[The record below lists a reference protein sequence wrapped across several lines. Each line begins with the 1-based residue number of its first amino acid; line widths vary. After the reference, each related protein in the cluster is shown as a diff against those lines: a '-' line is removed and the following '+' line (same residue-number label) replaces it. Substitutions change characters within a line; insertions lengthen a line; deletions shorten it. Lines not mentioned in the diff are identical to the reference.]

1 MAIAD
6 EIKKVNIEK
15 MGEPLG
21 TQYSELWQELASIH
35 IKWGEFVDAFGTALE
50 RVELLNR
57 AAPLFFRTAQDALW
71 EASVIHVARLT
82 DPPHSPGGKGKSNL
96 TVQNL
101 PTLVADETLKSK
113 LATLLATALKASEFS
128 RDWRNRYIAHR
139 DLSLALNAPAEPL
152 AEASKKQMDEA
163 LKALSNVLNAVEVH
177 YKKSETRFDMK
188 ARHGGAVN
196 LLYVLY
202 DGAKAQDARA
212 KRLEAGEPSEE
223 DLLPRAL

>member
-1 MAIAD
+1 
-6 EIKKVNIEK
+6 
-15 MGEPLG
+15 
-21 TQYSELWQELASIH
+21 
-35 IKWGEFVDAFGTALE
+35 
-50 RVELLNR
+50 
-57 AAPLFFRTAQDALW
+57 
-71 EASVIHVARLT
+71 
-82 DPPHSPGGKGKSNL
+82 
-96 TVQNL
+96 
-101 PTLVADETLKSK
+101 LKTK
-113 LATLLATALKASEFS
+113 LATLLAIALKASEFC

-139 DLSLALNAPAEPL
+139 DLSLALNALAEPL

-163 LKALSNVLNAVEVH
+163 LKALSDVPNAVGIY
-177 YKKSETRFDMK
+177 YKKSETRFDMA